1 MTLTKHFW
9 PFVFRKKQGAY
20 GKIQTHKESKWEQ
33 LSHLDE
39 VWAALVL
46 LYINP
51 MQSNLDSD
59 YCNKTFH
66 PGNLAFCDEILGKVS
81 RSFAAVIRQLPPV
94 LFVDIMIFYLYLR
107 ALDTIEDDMKAFE
120 NNDVKINH
128 LLSMEKTAL
137 GNPSWSMDGV
147 GEGDERRLLQEF
159 PKCFSVY
166 ASLRD
171 ESKSIIADI
180 TKRMA
185 AGMAEF
191 VGKDLGQG
199 TENIEQY
206 NRYCHFVAGL
216 VGEGLS
222 KLFSVSGLEN
232 ASMAKELHLS
242 NQMGLFLQKTNIIRD
257 YLEDYVE
264 GRAFWPQTVWKKY
277 SKDGDLGYFS
287 KDENRVEAL
296 QCLNELIT
304 DALELVPDCLAY
316 LSKLHCVEVFR
327 FCAIPQ
333 VMAIATLDKCYH
345 NGNVFTG
352 VVKIRKGLSCKLIN
366 ASDDAQKVH
375 IIFYDFARS
384 IARKAK
390 HAKKSGFVDPSFNR
404 TIKACDDIVGLTS
417 EAAYAVRY
425 MNAIINLLT
434 VCTAISWYLAIK
446 SLLIVFGV
454 LLGFLMYMTIM
465 TDMVEGQELKSAI
478 SIFQSNKL
486 KKKKKD

>member
-1 MTLTKHFW
+1 LY
-9 PFVFRKKQGAY
+9 PIYRKKQGAY
-20 GKIQTHKESKWEQ
+20 GKIQIHKESKWEQ
-33 LSHLDE
+33 MSHLDE
-39 VWAALVL
+39 VWAAIAL

-51 MQSNLDSD
+51 MQSNLDTD

-81 RSFAAVIRQLPPV
+81 RSFAVVIRQLPPV
-94 LFVDIMIFYLYLR
+94 LFVDIMIFYLVLR

-120 NNDVKINH
+120 SNDVKVKH
-128 LLSMEKTAL
+128 LLSIHETAL
-137 GNPSWSMDGV
+137 GDPSWSMDGV

-159 PKCFSVY
+159 PKCHSVY
-166 ASLRD
+166 AALRG
-171 ESKSIIADI
+171 ESKAVIAEI

-199 TENIEQY
+199 TEDIIQY

-222 KLFSVSGLEN
+222 KLFAVSGLEN

-277 SKDGDLGYFS
+277 SKDGDLGYFA

-316 LSKLHCVEVFR
+316 LAKLKCLEVYR

-366 ASDDAQKVH
+366 ATSESKDVH
-375 IIFYDFARS
+375 AIFWDFAKS
-384 IARKAK
+384 IAKKARK
-390 HAKKSGFVDPSFNR
+390 AKKSGFEDPSYTR
-404 TIKACDDIVGLTS
+404 TIKACDEIIEATLEYTYIAKYINRTIYFLAVGLG
-417 EAAYAVRY
+417 V
-425 MNAIINLLT
+425 
-434 VCTAISWYLAIK
+434 SWYFKVKQVLV
-446 SLLIVFGV
+446 VFVV
-454 LLGFLMYMTIM
+454 LFGFMMYMTTM
-465 TDMVEGQELKSAI
+465 SDLAEAQELKEAI
-478 SIFQSNKL
+478 LIVKEKRREVAPKS
-486 KKKKKD
+486 KDE